1 MIYTP
6 PPRPTRYADAAKA
19 QLLRVGGA
27 VALGATL
34 AIVYVFVL
42 VLA

>member
-6 PPRPTRYADAAKA
+6 PPPTRYAEAAKA
-19 QLLRVGGA
+19 ALLRVA
-27 VALGATL
+27 GATVFAAAL
-34 AIVYVFVL
+34 AVIYVVL

>member
-6 PPRPTRYADAAKA
+6 PPRQIRYADAGKA
-19 QLLRVGGA
+19 ALLQVAGA
-27 VALGATL
+27 VVFAGALA
-34 AIVYVFVL
+34 AVYVLVL

>member
-6 PPRPTRYADAAKA
+6 PPPTRYADAAKA
-19 QLLRVGGA
+19 QLLQVAGA
-27 VALGATL
+27 VVFAGALAV
-34 AIVYVFVL
+34 IYVVL